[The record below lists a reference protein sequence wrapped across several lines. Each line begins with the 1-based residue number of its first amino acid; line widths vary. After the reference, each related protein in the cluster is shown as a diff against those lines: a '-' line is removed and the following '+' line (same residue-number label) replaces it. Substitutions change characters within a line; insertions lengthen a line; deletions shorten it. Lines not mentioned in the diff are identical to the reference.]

1 MRSKRLRR
9 VSLGAVVVAISL
21 TAGFIAAGSAGAKK
35 SKKSPTA
42 DVTVQ
47 LNQVVPTASNGPPP
61 QQNGRLTSTT
71 TLGKK
76 FKGKL
81 IDDVNARITASGGD
95 VGGLAVRLTAPN
107 GDTVCL
113 LGCQFG
119 LFGKQIGPLTLDD
132 ETPVILSGQDPQNFQ
147 DPDQLFSPYAGTAE
161 PEGTL
166 SDLDNGPAKGI
177 WTLRAGNADPS
188 NPVTISQWGVHV
200 ATHRPYL
207 TK

>member
-1 MRSKRLRR
+1 MTSSRFRR
-9 VSLGAVVVAISL
+9 TGFGLLALGISMTVAFG
-21 TAGFIAAGSAGAKK
+21 TAGTAGAKK
-35 SKKSPTA
+35 GKKSPTA

-61 QQNGRLTSTT
+61 QQNGRLISTT

-81 IDDVNARITASGGD
+81 IDDVNARITASGDD

-113 LGCQFG
+113 LGCSFG

-147 DPDQLFSPYAGTAE
+147 DPDQLFSPYAGTAN

-166 SDLDNGPAKGI
+166 SDLDNGPAKGS

-188 NPVTISQWGVHV
+188 NPVTISQWGIHV